1 MEQQKLLWTILS
13 VGILVLIILG
23 AGMFFFLPSD
33 STGLAQ
39 NGKTTEWSKAASPAP
54 EQKAPDVKKTPVQPA
69 APTPA
74 PKPEIKKTPVQTAQ
88 TPAPVPKPEVKKTPV
103 QPATPAPAPKATP
116 APATKPAQTTAPKAT
131 PAPATKPA
139 ATTTPK
145 ATPAPT
151 TKPATT
157 AQQTTKPAQTQA
169 AKPAQTQQAKPA
181 AATTAKGSY
190 WVQVGSYATT
200 DAAEKTKKDLA
211 AKGYTSSIQSITANG
226 KTYHRVKIGPY
237 ANRAD
242 VDTLLPKI
250 KALPG
255 MGDSFITTK

>member
-54 EQKAPDVKKTPVQPA
+54 EQKAPEVKKTPVQPA

-88 TPAPVPKPEVKKTPV
+88 TPAPTPKPEVKKTPV
-103 QPATPAPAPKATP
+103 QPAAPTP
-116 APATKPAQTTAPKAT
+116 APKAT

-237 ANRAD
+237 ASRAD

>member
-39 NGKTTEWSKAASPAP
+39 NGKTTEWSKAAAPAP
-54 EQKAPDVKKTPVQPA
+54 EQKAPEVKKTPVQPA
-69 APTPA
+69 APAQTPAPA
-74 PKPEIKKTPVQTAQ
+74 PKPEIKKTPVQ
-88 TPAPVPKPEVKKTPV
+88 PA
-103 QPATPAPAPKATP
+103 APAPAPKATP
-116 APATKPAQTTAPKAT
+116 APAP
-131 PAPATKPA
+131 KPA

-145 ATPAPT
+145 ATPAPQ
-151 TKPATT
+151 TKPAASTT
-157 AQQTTKPAQTQA
+157 QQTTKPAQTQA

-237 ANRAD
+237 ASRAD

>member
-13 VGILVLIILG
+13 VGILVLILLG

-54 EQKAPDVKKTPVQPA
+54 EQKAPDTKA
-69 APTPA
+69 TPA
-74 PKPEIKKTPVQTAQ
+74 PAKPEVKKTPVQTAQ
-88 TPAPVPKPEVKKTPV
+88 TPAPAPKPEVKKTPV

-116 APATKPAQTTAPKAT
+116 APATKPATTTTPKAT

-139 ATTTPK
+139 TTT
-145 ATPAPT
+145 T
-151 TKPATT
+151 
-157 AQQTTKPAQTQA
+157 QQA
-169 AKPAQTQQAKPA
+169 AKPAQTQTSKPA
-181 AATTAKGSY
+181 ATTTATKSSY

-200 DAAEKTKKDLA
+200 DAAEKIKKELS

-237 ANRAD
+237 TSRAD

>member
-54 EQKAPDVKKTPVQPA
+54 EQKAPEVKKTPVQPA

-88 TPAPVPKPEVKKTPV
+88 TPAPAPKPEVKKTPV
-103 QPATPAPAPKATP
+103 QPAAPAPKPAPKATP
-116 APATKPAQTTAPKAT
+116 APATKPALTTQQTQ
-131 PAPATKPA
+131 
-139 ATTTPK
+139 
-145 ATPAPT
+145 

-157 AQQTTKPAQTQA
+157 TTQQVAKPAAQTQTTA
-169 AKPAQTQQAKPA
+169 AKPA
-181 AATTAKGSY
+181 ATATAAKGSY

-237 ANRAD
+237 ASRAD

>member
-39 NGKTTEWSKAASPAP
+39 NGKTTEWSKATAQAPAP
-54 EQKAPDVKKTPVQPA
+54 EQKAPEVKKTPTQPA
-69 APTPA
+69 SPAPA
-74 PKPEIKKTPVQTAQ
+74 PKPEIKKTPVQT
-88 TPAPVPKPEVKKTPV
+88 TPSPAPAPKPVPTPKPEVKKTPV

-116 APATKPAQTTAPKAT
+116 APQTKPAPAPKAT
-131 PAPATKPA
+131 PAP
-139 ATTTPK
+139 
-145 ATPAPT
+145 
-151 TKPATT
+151 
-157 AQQTTKPAQTQA
+157 QTKPAQTQA
-169 AKPAQTQQAKPA
+169 AAAKPAQ
-181 AATTAKGSY
+181 GSY
-190 WVQVGSYATT
+190 WVQVGSYATM
-200 DAAEKTKKDLA
+200 DAADKIKKELA

-237 ANRAD
+237 ADRAD
-242 VDTLLPKI
+242 VNSLLPKI

>member
-54 EQKAPDVKKTPVQPA
+54 EQKAPDVKKTPVQ
-69 APTPA
+69 
-74 PKPEIKKTPVQTAQ
+74 TAQ
-88 TPAPVPKPEVKKTPV
+88 TPAPAPKPEVKKTPV
-103 QPATPAPAPKATP
+103 QPAAPAP
-116 APATKPAQTTAPKAT
+116 
-131 PAPATKPA
+131 KPA

-145 ATPAPT
+145 ATPAPA
-151 TKPATT
+151 TKPAAST

-181 AATTAKGSY
+181 TTTAAKGSY

-237 ANRAD
+237 ASRAD

>member
-13 VGILVLIILG
+13 VGILVLILLG

-54 EQKAPDVKKTPVQPA
+54 AAEQKTPDQKA
-69 APTPA
+69 TPA
-74 PKPEIKKTPVQTAQ
+74 PAQPPKPEVKKTPVQTAQ
-88 TPAPVPKPEVKKTPV
+88 TPAPAPKTQPEVKKTPAPTPAPAAK
-103 QPATPAPAPKATP
+103 PATPAPKATP
-116 APATKPAQTTAPKAT
+116 APATKPA
-131 PAPATKPA
+131 PA
-139 ATTTPK
+139 ATTQQ
-145 ATPAPT
+145 A
-151 TKPATT
+151 KPAASTST
-157 AQQTTKPAQTQA
+157 QQA
-169 AKPAQTQQAKPA
+169 AKPAQTQTTAAKPA
-181 AATTAKGSY
+181 ATATAAKGNF

-237 ANRAD
+237 ASRAE

>member
-1 MEQQKLLWTILS
+1 M
-13 VGILVLIILG
+13 
-23 AGMFFFLPSD
+23 AGKIGGPRP
-33 STGLAQ
+33 
-39 NGKTTEWSKAASPAP
+39 NIP
-54 EQKAPDVKKTPVQPA
+54 KKNE
-69 APTPA
+69 
-74 PKPEIKKTPVQTAQ
+74 PKPEIKKTPVQ
-88 TPAPVPKPEVKKTPV
+88 PA
-103 QPATPAPAPKATP
+103 APAPAPKATP
-116 APATKPAQTTAPKAT
+116 APAP
-131 PAPATKPA
+131 KPA

-145 ATPAPT
+145 ATPAPA
-151 TKPATT
+151 TKPAAST
-157 AQQTTKPAQTQA
+157 AQQT

-181 AATTAKGSY
+181 ATTSASKGSY

-226 KTYHRVKIGPY
+226 NTYHRVKIGPY
-237 ANRAD
+237 ASRAD

>member
-1 MEQQKLLWTILS
+1 
-13 VGILVLIILG
+13 LVLIILG

-88 TPAPVPKPEVKKTPV
+88 TPAPAPKPEVKKTPV
-103 QPATPAPAPKATP
+103 QPAAPTPAPKATP
-116 APATKPAQTTAPKAT
+116 APATKPAT
-131 PAPATKPA
+131 
-139 ATTTPK
+139 TTTPK

-169 AKPAQTQQAKPA
+169 VKPAQTQQAKPA

-237 ANRAD
+237 TSRAD

>member
-1 MEQQKLLWTILS
+1 M
-13 VGILVLIILG
+13 VLIILG

-54 EQKAPDVKKTPVQPA
+54 EQKAPEVKKTPVQPA
-69 APTPA
+69 APAQTPAPA
-74 PKPEIKKTPVQTAQ
+74 PKPEIKKTPVQPAAP
-88 TPAPVPKPEVKKTPV
+88 TP
-103 QPATPAPAPKATP
+103 
-116 APATKPAQTTAPKAT
+116 APKAT

-139 ATTTPK
+139 ATTTQK

-237 ANRAD
+237 ASRAD

>member
-13 VGILVLIILG
+13 VGILILILLG

-39 NGKTTEWSKAASPAP
+39 NGKTTEWSKAAAPAP
-54 EQKAPDVKKTPVQPA
+54 EQKAPDTKATPA
-69 APTPA
+69 APS
-74 PKPEIKKTPVQTAQ
+74 KPEIKKTPIQTAQ
-88 TPAPVPKPEVKKTPV
+88 TPAPAAKPEVKKTPV
-103 QPATPAPAPKATP
+103 QPSTPAPTKQAQTPAPKATP
-116 APATKPAQTTAPKAT
+116 APATKPAPAAT
-131 PAPATKPA
+131 QQTKPA
-139 ATTTPK
+139 ASTQ
-145 ATPAPT
+145 PAA
-151 TKPATT
+151 KPA
-157 AQQTTKPAQTQA
+157 QTQTQA
-169 AKPAQTQQAKPA
+169 AKPA
-181 AATTAKGSY
+181 ATATAAKGSY
-190 WVQVGSYATT
+190 WVQVGSYATM
-200 DAAEKTKKDLA
+200 DAAEKTKKELS

-237 ANRAD
+237 TSRAD

>member
-54 EQKAPDVKKTPVQPA
+54 EQKAPDTKATPV
-69 APTPA
+69 PT
-74 PKPEIKKTPVQTAQ
+74 KPEVKKTPVQTAQ
-88 TPAPVPKPEVKKTPV
+88 TPAPAPKPEVKKTPV
-103 QPATPAPAPKATP
+103 QPAAPAPAPKATP
-116 APATKPAQTTAPKAT
+116 APAP
-131 PAPATKPA
+131 KPA

-151 TKPATT
+151 TKPAAST
-157 AQQTTKPAQTQA
+157 AQQTKPATQQAAKPAQTQA

-237 ANRAD
+237 TSRAD

>member
-1 MEQQKLLWTILS
+1 M
-13 VGILVLIILG
+13 VLIILG

-39 NGKTTEWSKAASPAP
+39 NGKTTEWSKAAAPAP
-54 EQKAPDVKKTPVQPA
+54 EQKAPEVKKTPVQPA

-88 TPAPVPKPEVKKTPV
+88 TPAPAPKPEVKKTPV
-103 QPATPAPAPKATP
+103 QPAAPTPA
-116 APATKPAQTTAPKAT
+116 
-131 PAPATKPA
+131 
-139 ATTTPK
+139 PK

-181 AATTAKGSY
+181 AATTAKGNY

-237 ANRAD
+237 TSRAD

-250 KALPG
+250 KVLPG

>member
-13 VGILVLIILG
+13 VGILILVLLG

-39 NGKTTEWSKAASPAP
+39 NGKTTEWSKAAAPAP
-54 EQKAPDVKKTPVQPA
+54 AAEQKAQDQKA
-69 APTPA
+69 APAPA
-74 PKPEIKKTPVQTAQ
+74 KPEIKKTPVQPAKN
-88 TPAPVPKPEVKKTPV
+88 PAPAAKPEVKKTPV
-103 QPATPAPAPKATP
+103 QPATPAPTKQAQAPAPKATP
-116 APATKPAQTTAPKAT
+116 APAA
-131 PAPATKPA
+131 
-139 ATTTPK
+139 
-145 ATPAPT
+145 
-151 TKPATT
+151 KPATT
-157 AQQTTKPAQTQA
+157 AQQTKPATQQSTKPAQTQA
-169 AKPAQTQQAKPA
+169 TKPAQTQTAKPA
-181 AATTAKGSY
+181 ATTTAAKGSY
-190 WVQVGSYATT
+190 WVQVGSYATM
-200 DAAEKTKKDLA
+200 DAAEKTKKELS

-237 ANRAD
+237 TSRVD

>member
-13 VGILVLIILG
+13 VGILVLILLG

-54 EQKAPDVKKTPVQPA
+54 AAAEQKTLDQKA
-69 APTPA
+69 TPA
-74 PKPEIKKTPVQTAQ
+74 PAQ
-88 TPAPVPKPEVKKTPV
+88 PPKPEVKKTPV
-103 QPATPAPAPKATP
+103 QPAPATKTQPEVKKTPAPAPAAKPAAPAPKATP
-116 APATKPAQTTAPKAT
+116 APATKPA
-131 PAPATKPA
+131 PA
-139 ATTTPK
+139 ATTQQ
-145 ATPAPT
+145 
-151 TKPATT
+151 TKPATSTQQAAKPSQPQTQT
-157 AQQTTKPAQTQA
+157 AKPAQTQA
-169 AKPAQTQQAKPA
+169 AKPA
-181 AATTAKGSY
+181 ATATAAKGNF

-237 ANRAD
+237 ASRAE

>member
-54 EQKAPDVKKTPVQPA
+54 EQKAPDIKKTPVQPA

-88 TPAPVPKPEVKKTPV
+88 TPAPAPKPEVKKTPV
-103 QPATPAPAPKATP
+103 QPAAPTPA
-116 APATKPAQTTAPKAT
+116 
-131 PAPATKPA
+131 
-139 ATTTPK
+139 PK

-237 ANRAD
+237 ASRAD

>member
-13 VGILVLIILG
+13 VGILILILLG
-23 AGMFFFLPSD
+23 AGMFFFLPAD

-39 NGKTTEWSKAASPAP
+39 NGKTTEWSKAAAPAP
-54 EQKAPDVKKTPVQPA
+54 AAEQKAPDQKA
-69 APTPA
+69 TPA
-74 PKPEIKKTPVQTAQ
+74 PAKPEIKKTPVQPEVKK
-88 TPAPVPKPEVKKTPV
+88 TPVQPEVKKTPV
-103 QPATPAPAPKATP
+103 QPAQTPAPAPKPAPAPAAKPATPAPKATP
-116 APATKPAQTTAPKAT
+116 APQ
-131 PAPATKPA
+131 
-139 ATTTPK
+139 
-145 ATPAPT
+145 

-157 AQQTTKPAQTQA
+157 T
-169 AKPAQTQQAKPA
+169 TQQAKPA
-181 AATTAKGSY
+181 ATATAAKGNF

-237 ANRAD
+237 SSRAD

>member
-13 VGILVLIILG
+13 VGILILILLG

-39 NGKTTEWSKAASPAP
+39 NGKTTEWSKAAAPAP
-54 EQKAPDVKKTPVQPA
+54 EQKAPDQKATPA
-69 APTPA
+69 APS
-74 PKPEIKKTPVQTAQ
+74 KPEIKKTPVQPAQ
-88 TPAPVPKPEVKKTPV
+88 TPAPAAKPEVKKTPA
-103 QPATPAPAPKATP
+103 QPSTPAPTKQAQDPSPKATP
-116 APATKPAQTTAPKAT
+116 APATKPDPAAT
-131 PAPATKPA
+131 QQTKPA
-139 ATTTPK
+139 AS
-145 ATPAPT
+145 
-151 TKPATT
+151 
-157 AQQTTKPAQTQA
+157 TQPA
-169 AKPAQTQQAKPA
+169 AKPAQTQTQTTKPA
-181 AATTAKGSY
+181 ATTSAAKGSY
-190 WVQVGSYATT
+190 WVQVGSYATM
-200 DAAEKTKKDLA
+200 DAAEKTKKELS

-237 ANRAD
+237 TSRAD

>member
-88 TPAPVPKPEVKKTPV
+88 TPAPAPKPEVKKTPV
-103 QPATPAPAPKATP
+103 QTTPAPTPAPKATP
-116 APATKPAQTTAPKAT
+116 APATKPAT
-131 PAPATKPA
+131 
-139 ATTTPK
+139 TTTPK

-237 ANRAD
+237 ASRAD

>member
-13 VGILVLIILG
+13 VGILILILLG

-39 NGKTTEWSKAASPAP
+39 NGKTTEWAKAAAPVP
-54 EQKAPDVKKTPVQPA
+54 EQKAPDTKATTAPAKPEVKKTPVQTPQAPAPA
-69 APTPA
+69 A
-74 PKPEIKKTPVQTAQ
+74 
-88 TPAPVPKPEVKKTPV
+88 KPEVKKTPV
-103 QPATPAPAPKATP
+103 QPATPAPT
-116 APATKPAQTTAPKAT
+116 PATKPAQTSQQTQQKPTTTTAPKAT

-139 ATTTPK
+139 TTT
-145 ATPAPT
+145 T
-151 TKPATT
+151 TT
-157 AQQTTKPAQTQA
+157 QQSTKPAQTQT
-169 AKPAQTQQAKPA
+169 AKPAQTQTAKPA
-181 AATTAKGSY
+181 ATTTAAKGSY
-190 WVQVGSYATT
+190 WVQVGSYATM

-237 ANRAD
+237 TSRAD

>member
-1 MEQQKLLWTILS
+1 M
-13 VGILVLIILG
+13 VLILLG

-39 NGKTTEWSKAASPAP
+39 HGKTTEWSKAAAPAP
-54 EQKAPDVKKTPVQPA
+54 AQPA
-69 APTPA
+69 APAPA

-88 TPAPVPKPEVKKTPV
+88 TPAPAPKPEVKKTPV
-103 QPATPAPAPKATP
+103 QPATPAPAP
-116 APATKPAQTTAPKAT
+116 APKAT
-131 PAPATKPA
+131 PAPAPKPA

-145 ATPAPT
+145 ATPAPQ
-151 TKPATT
+151 TKPAASTT
-157 AQQTTKPAQTQA
+157 QQTTKPAQTQA
-169 AKPAQTQQAKPA
+169 AKPAQTQQTKPA
-181 AATTAKGSY
+181 ATTSAAKGSY

-242 VDTLLPKI
+242 VDSLLPKI

-255 MGDSFITTK
+255 MCDSFITTK

>member
-54 EQKAPDVKKTPVQPA
+54 EQKAPEVKKTPVQPA
-69 APTPA
+69 APAQTPAPA
-74 PKPEIKKTPVQTAQ
+74 PKPEIKKTPVQPAAP
-88 TPAPVPKPEVKKTPV
+88 TP
-103 QPATPAPAPKATP
+103 
-116 APATKPAQTTAPKAT
+116 APKAT

-237 ANRAD
+237 ASRAD

>member
-88 TPAPVPKPEVKKTPV
+88 TPAPAPRPEVKKTPV
-103 QPATPAPAPKATP
+103 QTTPAPTPAPKATP
-116 APATKPAQTTAPKAT
+116 APATKPAQTTQQT
-131 PAPATKPA
+131 Q
-139 ATTTPK
+139 
-145 ATPAPT
+145 

-157 AQQTTKPAQTQA
+157 TTQQVAKPAAQTQTTA
-169 AKPAQTQQAKPA
+169 AKPAA

-237 ANRAD
+237 TSRAD

>member
-88 TPAPVPKPEVKKTPV
+88 TPAPAPKPEVKKTPV
-103 QPATPAPAPKATP
+103 QPAAPAPKPAPKATP
-116 APATKPAQTTAPKAT
+116 APATKPALTTQQTQ
-131 PAPATKPA
+131 
-139 ATTTPK
+139 
-145 ATPAPT
+145 

-157 AQQTTKPAQTQA
+157 TTQQVAKPAAQTQTTA
-169 AKPAQTQQAKPA
+169 AKPA
-181 AATTAKGSY
+181 ATATAAKGSY

-237 ANRAD
+237 ASRAD

>member
-39 NGKTTEWSKAASPAP
+39 NGKTTEWSKAAAPTP

-69 APTPA
+69 AP
-74 PKPEIKKTPVQTAQ
+74 AQ
-88 TPAPVPKPEVKKTPV
+88 TPAPAPKPEVKKTPV
-103 QPATPAPAPKATP
+103 QPAVPTP
-116 APATKPAQTTAPKAT
+116 APKAT

>member
-1 MEQQKLLWTILS
+1 M
-13 VGILVLIILG
+13 
-23 AGMFFFLPSD
+23 
-33 STGLAQ
+33 
-39 NGKTTEWSKAASPAP
+39 
-54 EQKAPDVKKTPVQPA
+54 
-69 APTPA
+69 
-74 PKPEIKKTPVQTAQ
+74 KPLRSATSTAQ
-88 TPAPVPKPEVKKTPV
+88 TS
-103 QPATPAPAPKATP
+103 
-116 APATKPAQTTAPKAT
+116 
-131 PAPATKPA
+131 
-139 ATTTPK
+139 
-145 ATPAPT
+145 
-151 TKPATT
+151 KPATT
-157 AQQTTKPAQTQA
+157 TTQTAQQT
-169 AKPAQTQQAKPA
+169 KPA

-237 ANRAD
+237 ASRAD

>member
-74 PKPEIKKTPVQTAQ
+74 PKP
-88 TPAPVPKPEVKKTPV
+88 
-103 QPATPAPAPKATP
+103 
-116 APATKPAQTTAPKAT
+116 
-131 PAPATKPA
+131 
-139 ATTTPK
+139 
-145 ATPAPT
+145 TPAPT
-151 TKPATT
+151 TKPAAPTTKPAAST

-169 AKPAQTQQAKPA
+169 AKLAQTQQAKPA

-237 ANRAD
+237 ASRAD

>member
-88 TPAPVPKPEVKKTPV
+88 TPAPAPKPEVKKTPV

-139 ATTTPK
+139 TTT
-145 ATPAPT
+145 
-151 TKPATT
+151 
-157 AQQTTKPAQTQA
+157 QQTTKPAQTQA
-169 AKPAQTQQAKPA
+169 AKPAQTQTAKPA
-181 AATTAKGSY
+181 ATTTAAKGSY

-237 ANRAD
+237 TSRAD

>member
-13 VGILVLIILG
+13 VGILVLILLG

-54 EQKAPDVKKTPVQPA
+54 EQKAPDTKA
-69 APTPA
+69 TPA
-74 PKPEIKKTPVQTAQ
+74 PAKPEVKKTPVQTAQ
-88 TPAPVPKPEVKKTPV
+88 TPAPAPKPEVKKTPV

-131 PAPATKPA
+131 PAPQTKPS
-139 ATTTPK
+139 TTT
-145 ATPAPT
+145 T
-151 TKPATT
+151 T
-157 AQQTTKPAQTQA
+157 TQA
-169 AKPAQTQQAKPA
+169 AKPAQTTTAKPA
-181 AATTAKGSY
+181 QTQQTKPAATTSTAAKGSY

-200 DAAEKTKKDLA
+200 DAAEKIKKELS

-237 ANRAD
+237 TSRAD